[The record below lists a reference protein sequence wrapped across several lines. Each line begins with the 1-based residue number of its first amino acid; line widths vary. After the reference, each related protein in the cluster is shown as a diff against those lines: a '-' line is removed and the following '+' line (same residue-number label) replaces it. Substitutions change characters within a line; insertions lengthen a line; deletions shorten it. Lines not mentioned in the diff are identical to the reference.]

1 MMFYAT
7 LDSTKTWKQIVDAL
21 ATLLTE
27 VHLVVSS
34 SGITLTQYDSSR
46 AAMIDMNLPRS
57 VFQEYNCTGEHDICL
72 GVAEVAK
79 VSKRMAGDDRLVF
92 NLDESEKRFEI
103 KMIGHAERTFKLQLL
118 TPPEERTQKITP
130 SFDVQAEM
138 LSDAFKHVVKD
149 IGVVSNHLKVTA
161 SSNTLIFAGAG
172 DTGEVEVV
180 LKLGDDDSSLFNLR
194 TTNDVTSMYALS
206 YLTEIAKAISGD
218 SLTLRMTAYKPIQ
231 LEFSIAESGEI
242 RYLLAPRVE
251 RR

>member
-1 MMFYAT
+1 MFHAT
-7 LDSTKTWKQIVDAL
+7 LDSTKIWKQIVDAL

-27 VHLVVSS
+27 IHLVVSS
-34 SGITLTQYDSSR
+34 SGILLTQYDSSR
-46 AAMIDMNLPRS
+46 AAMVDMELPRN
-57 VFQEYNCTGEHDICL
+57 VFQEYTCTEEHDICL
-72 GVAEVAK
+72 GVAEVVK

-92 NLDESEKRFEI
+92 SLDESEKRFEI

-118 TPPEERTQKITP
+118 TPPAERTQKITP
-130 SFDVQAEM
+130 SFEIQAEM
-138 LSDAFKHVVKD
+138 HSDAFKHVVKD

-161 SSNTLIFAGAG
+161 RNDTLIFAGAG

-180 LKLGDDDSSLFNLR
+180 LKRGGDESSLFSLKTMNEA
-194 TTNDVTSMYALS
+194 TSMYALS

-218 SLTLRMTAYKPIQ
+218 SLSLRMSSYKPIL
-231 LEFSIAESGEI
+231 LEFAIGDSGEI